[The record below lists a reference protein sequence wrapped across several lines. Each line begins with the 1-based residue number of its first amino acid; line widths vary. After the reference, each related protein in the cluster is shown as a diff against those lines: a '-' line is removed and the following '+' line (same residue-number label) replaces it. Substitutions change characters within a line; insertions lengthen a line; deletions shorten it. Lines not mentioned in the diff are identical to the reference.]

1 MYVGYLSDI
10 FFPRF
15 ICLLTGSY
23 FDEILLLNAGRI
35 KALRGP
41 RPKIFCGALQLPS
54 LVNTRGYIK
63 QVTIQN
69 IFHSFRETDYSYA
82 YTFL

>member
-1 MYVGYLSDI
+1 MYSHYA
-10 FFPRF
+10 FPKHF
-15 ICLLTGSY
+15 ELTITASRP
-23 FDEILLLNAGRI
+23 IQGRI

-41 RPKIFCGALQLPS
+41 SPKIFCGPHERQQSPQLPS
-54 LVNTRGYIK
+54 SVNTRGYIK
-63 QVTIQN
+63 QATIQN